1 MHKDIKIIFPKIT
14 TKLKSFQITMKPKSL
29 TIVMLTLLVPL
40 VTSTIDDNF
49 EENEEVIQDIPNLLT
64 SNQTLNKS
72 PGEDLSLFCQYN
84 SYRADIPVLWHF
96 NSKMYSA
103 GETKLYNQR
112 EFSVKIT
119 QGQGEGVR
127 LVVPNLTQ
135 NDSGL
140 YTCKLGAQHSKS
152 ATFNV
157 QVSSASSS
165 VILNVIPMI
174 TFCALFAVFGLNA

>member
-1 MHKDIKIIFPKIT
+1 
-14 TKLKSFQITMKPKSL
+14 MKPKSL

-64 SNQTLNKS
+64 SNQTVNKL

-84 SYRADIPVLWHF
+84 SYTAKIPVMWHF
-96 NSKMYSA
+96 NSKMYIA
-103 GETKLYNQR
+103 GETKLSFDR

-119 QGQGEGVR
+119 EGQGEGVR
-127 LVVPNLTQ
+127 LVVPNLNV

-140 YTCKLGAQHSKS
+140 YTCKLAAEPPQA

-157 QVSSASSS
+157 QVSSAS

-174 TFCALFAVFGLNA
+174 TICALFAVFGI